1 MVLPPSSRRNR
12 RRTHSGGMPVRRK
25 APPFVVRHRKIASA
39 PIAAIA
45 AGPIAVI
52 LTGIGMFFAVCG
64 VVVIAGFAAVGGA
77 YAYFT
82 SDLPHFDP
90 SALHQFETSRIY
102 DRYGNLIE
110 EVSDPQAGNRFAV
123 SLNGISPYLINA
135 TISAEDK
142 TFWTNKGIDVQ
153 AIGRAVRNTF
163 VDSSYGN
170 SGGSTITMQVVKQA
184 FPERYTNPTKE
195 DKVRQVFLA
204 YGVAQKYSKEEVIT
218 FYLNQIPYGNRSYGI
233 QAAAHNY
240 FNVDAKDLQLWQ
252 ASMLAGLPQAP
263 SIYDPTINLDTAR
276 QRQHYVLN
284 QMVDQGYITEA
295 QKNDAYAQSA
305 NAGQYFK
312 FRDDRP
318 TGAPHF
324 VNYVRQYVESRYGSE
339 VLYQGGLKIYT
350 TIDMDIQRLAEDVVR
365 NGIAKE
371 SKPYDVSNGALVAIV
386 PWSGQILC
394 MVGSTDFS
402 DKANNGEFNVA
413 VNLRQPG
420 SSIKPIAYGMAFE
433 KGLYPSYVVLDYHKT
448 WDDGTAKGYTPNNFN
463 QLHNGAVPMRDALQQ
478 SLNIPALKAMEY
490 DFTKDGTKYGQ
501 HDGLQ
506 NFIDFAHAMGLKDS
520 FNRPPSDYGLGIS
533 LALGGGE
540 VSPLQLTNAYATFA
554 NLGKYVEATPIVR
567 IEKSDGTVFKDTK
580 TGKDV
585 DNGKAVPQGQQV
597 MDPGNAYLMT
607 SVLTDNKART
617 PIFGAS
623 SPLIL
628 RDRPVAAKTGTTND
642 FRDGWTVGYTTQ
654 IAVGVWAG
662 NNDNHPMREGVDG
675 VENAG
680 PIWNEFM
687 QLIHAHEKAPQL
699 LVGPDGNLPAKEF
712 FRPASVVDG
721 ESCAATGH
729 MPVKYGSNV
738 TDLFV
743 KGKEPTR
750 ACGELD
756 AREQRELNEAWADF
770 THNASLLPTTNPDGS
785 SLPIKK
791 EEFGHYTGVGASKLN
806 TYLGAVDQKY
816 RPKGAGY
823 YSPNPQPN
831 SPVVR
836 QPARQPVNAPEATLP
851 SGTTPPG
858 RSRATQAPAPVGQAT
873 SAAPAAPVQQP
884 NAPPV
889 NKPPTPVPV
898 PVRKP

>member
-1 MVLPPSSRRNR
+1 
-12 RRTHSGGMPVRRK
+12 MPVRRK